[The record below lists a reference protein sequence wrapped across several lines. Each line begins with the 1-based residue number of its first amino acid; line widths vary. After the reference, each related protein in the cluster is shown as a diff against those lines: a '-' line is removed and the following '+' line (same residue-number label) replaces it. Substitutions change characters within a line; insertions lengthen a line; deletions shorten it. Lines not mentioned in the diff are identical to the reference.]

1 MVKNSLKKLKM
12 PKEEV
17 MALDKS
23 SEVSDHSFPSKMK
36 KTKVNGVAPES
47 KKKLNGGGIR
57 EVELDRQKPV
67 HPHGN
72 LKKRLRDENK
82 FISDVLEFMI
92 FPKSNDVNNSDS
104 DAEGD
109 IKICDT

>member
-12 PKEEV
+12 PKEV
-17 MALDKS
+17 MAPDKS

-57 EVELDRQKPV
+57 EVELDRQKPL